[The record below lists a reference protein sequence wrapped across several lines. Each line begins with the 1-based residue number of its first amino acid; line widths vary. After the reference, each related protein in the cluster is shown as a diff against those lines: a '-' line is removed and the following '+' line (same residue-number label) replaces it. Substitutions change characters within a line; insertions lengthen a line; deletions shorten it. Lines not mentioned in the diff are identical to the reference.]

1 MKVRNASLPAA
12 MLTLTLALSGCSGG
26 GESPEATTNDAAVS
40 SQPTIAPI
48 VGANG
53 DVSGVPD
60 VNRMVTDGD
69 TGDSGVKLPDDA
81 VSALGG
87 KTPAI
92 PEQMKV
98 HAFSIAEGFFIVL
111 AESIKL
117 NEANGVTPQ
126 SAKKYK
132 QSDFNFL
139 DRDGYSG
146 WKPFFSEISVTVT
159 EKSVNMER
167 KFSGDAFPGTMC
179 EVAVGVEYMTQNG
192 GTSRGALLPTV
203 DEILAD
209 MTCKTNQ

>member
-1 MKVRNASLPAA
+1 

-26 GESPEATTNDAAVS
+26 GKSPEATTNDAAVS
-40 SQPTIAPI
+40 SQPSTAPI

-60 VNRMVTDGD
+60 ISRMVIDGD
-69 TGDSGVKLPDDA
+69 TGESGVKLPGDA
-81 VSALGG
+81 GSAMDG
-87 KTPAI
+87 KSPTI
-92 PEQMKV
+92 PEQMEV

-117 NEANGVTPQ
+117 NSANGVTPQ

-139 DRDGYSG
+139 DRNGYSG
-146 WKPFFSEISVTVT
+146 WKPFFSEISVKVT
-159 EKSVNMER
+159 EKFVKMER
-167 KFSGDAFPGTMC
+167 KFSGDATGTMC
-179 EVAVGVEYMTQNG
+179 EVTVGVEYKNQDG
-192 GTSRGALLPTV
+192 GTLQGGPLPTV

-209 MTCKTNQ
+209 MTCKVNQ